1 MSNRKKSGLMVR
13 MDGSAESAG
22 SFGAFKSLSEY
33 TLIPGEMKKEDFEE
47 KPLYTIDH
55 LKNDLMMVRNGNVF
69 VLF

>member
-1 MSNRKKSGLMVR
+1 MSNRKKSRLVVR
-13 MDGSAESAG
+13 MGGSAESAG

-55 LKNDLMMVRNGNVF
+55 LKNDLMMVRNGNVL

>member
-1 MSNRKKSGLMVR
+1 MVR

-47 KPLYTIDH
+47 RLLYTIDH
-55 LKNDLMMVRNGNVF
+55 LKNDLMMVRNDNVF